1 MRTGKKVRQKIL
13 RHVGVA
19 HNDGE
24 IEVIKRSA
32 RQLMEQL
39 RADRT
44 PQQELFSPT
53 EYADLEEV
61 VRKAPR
67 PENLDVDLGDCR
79 EETRLSPGL
88 RDVMGTVYDQLG
100 WSSLLGARRK
110 SANRIVRELVMA
122 RLSQPESKRATVETL
137 ANQAGITLN
146 LDSVYRSMDY
156 LDASMIDKVCRMSHE
171 AAEKLLE
178 GPVDVLFYD
187 CTTLAFATE
196 REHDQADEEKD
207 RLLAMGFSKDGRHH
221 RSQVMLAL
229 MVTSEGLPVGYELF
243 PGNTWEGHT
252 LKVALEALEK
262 RFDIIRIMVVA
273 DADMLSKD
281 NQKMLGDKGLPYIL
295 GYRMRSAPAAL
306 KARILGKEGARPW
319 PGHGPDDKS
328 EEGWYKVIEHEGSRI
343 IVTYSPTRARNDAH
357 KRDKAIEK
365 IQKSSSAAASLP
377 ASAVVGMVVS
387 CLSPILAKFRLT
399 RL

>member
-1 MRTGKKVRQKIL
+1 
-13 RHVGVA
+13 
-19 HNDGE
+19 
-24 IEVIKRSA
+24 
-32 RQLMEQL
+32 
-39 RADRT
+39 
-44 PQQELFSPT
+44 
-53 EYADLEEV
+53 
-61 VRKAPR
+61 
-67 PENLDVDLGDCR
+67 
-79 EETRLSPGL
+79 
-88 RDVMGTVYDQLG
+88 
-100 WSSLLGARRK
+100 
-110 SANRIVRELVMA
+110 MA
-122 RLSQPESKRATVETL
+122 RLSQPESKRATVEAL
-137 ANQAGITLN
+137 ANQAAITLN

-207 RLLAMGFSKDGRHH
+207 RLLAKGFSKDGRHH

-243 PGNTWEGHT
+243 PDKTWEGHT

-262 RFDIIRIMVVA
+262 RLDITRIMVVA
-273 DADMLSKD
+273 DAGMLSKD
-281 NQKMLGDKGLPYIL
+281 NQKMSGDKGLPYIL

-306 KARILGKEGARPW
+306 KARILSKEGAQPW
-319 PGHGPDDKS
+319 SGHGPDDKS

-365 IQKSSSAAASLP
+365 LK
-377 ASAVVGMVVS
+377 
-387 CLSPILAKFRLT
+387 KK
-399 RL
+399 

>member
-1 MRTGKKVRQKIL
+1 MIRRMFIRAKHDPKLNRTRVQIIESVRTGKEVRQKIL
-13 RHVGVA
+13 RHLGVA

-44 PQQELFSPT
+44 PWKELFSPT

-79 EETRLSPGL
+79 EETRLSLGL
-88 RDVMGTVYDQLG
+88 RDVMGTVYDRLG
-100 WSSLLGARRK
+100 WSSLPGARRK

-122 RLSQPESKRATVETL
+122 RLSQPESKRATVEAL
-137 ANQAGITLN
+137 ANQAGIMLN

-207 RLLAMGFSKDGRHH
+207 RLLAKGFSKDGRHH

-229 MVTSEGLPVGYELF
+229 LVTSEGLPVGYELF
-243 PGNTWEGHT
+243 PDNTWEGHT

-262 RFDIIRIMVVA
+262 RF
-273 DADMLSKD
+273 
-281 NQKMLGDKGLPYIL
+281 YITRL
-295 GYRMRSAPAAL
+295 WLWRMPACSAKTIKRCWA
-306 KARILGKEGARPW
+306 
-319 PGHGPDDKS
+319 
-328 EEGWYKVIEHEGSRI
+328 
-343 IVTYSPTRARNDAH
+343 TRAF
-357 KRDKAIEK
+357 
-365 IQKSSSAAASLP
+365 
-377 ASAVVGMVVS
+377 
-387 CLSPILAKFRLT
+387 PIFSGIA
-399 RL
+399 